1 MTYRNPETRRERDRE
16 RFLRRTAERR
26 AKGLCPRCGRTSPAP
41 GRSLCDPCTEKRNA
55 AGRARDTKLRA
66 AGKLRRD
73 PQKARACRR
82 RHYRRQ
88 TSERLARGDC
98 ARCGKRPAVPER
110 KMCELC
116 IDKRR
121 KAERV
126 RYAQAGAEGKKYGG
140 RDPGVKRRSARAASR
155 KRHQARRA
163 AGLCVRCG
171 ARPADEGSATCQPCR
186 QARRAAERELYAER
200 CGAGLCVR
208 CGGPTM
214 EHGSR
219 CAPCAVIEA
228 ERGSPRDEEL
238 SSILHLIILSDG
250 KPGHRMS
257 F

>member
-1 MTYRNPETRRERDRE
+1 MTCRDLETRRERDRE
-16 RFLRRTAERR
+16 RFLRRTAERC

-98 ARCGKRPAVPER
+98 TTCGKRPAVPER
-110 KMCELC
+110 KMCEPC

-126 RYAQAGAEGKKYGG
+126 RYAKARADGKKYGG
-140 RDPGVKRRSARAASR
+140 RDPSVKRRSARAAST
-155 KRHQARRA
+155 KRHQARLA
-163 AGLCVRCG
+163 GGLCVRCG
-171 ARPADEGSATCQPCR
+171 ARPSDEGSATCQPCR

-200 CGAGLCVR
+200 RGAGLCVR

-214 EHGSR
+214 EHSSR

-228 ERGSPRDEEL
+228 ERNQETQEL
-238 SSILHLIILSDG
+238 SSILRLIILSDG